1 MLGTM
6 RYFLIYVLVFLANV
20 RSNGQGNWSMG
31 PTVGP
36 HFSSSYIEHTI
47 YRVNLLSRP
56 IKGFHGG
63 FMFQYFSE
71 TYEESLNTGLRM
83 SINYTEKGWDQEY
96 LDTLNTLQRVR
107 TKMDYLNIPIESI
120 FYVGSQK
127 NKAYLLLGIY
137 VDFLL
142 QYDIPENPQ
151 DKSEKTDFWT
161 FDPERDKSFAYGG
174 KCGLGYQRNMSFGKL
189 SIDAYITYGFSNI
202 IYTVDRSTDIPD
214 MSNHWDTGLSLSY
227 LIPLTRNFN

>member
-1 MLGTM
+1 M
-6 RYFLIYVLVFLANV
+6 RFLLIFVLILFGVY
-20 RSNGQGNWSMG
+20 SSYGQGHWLVG
-31 PTVGP
+31 PTIGP
-36 HFSSSYIEHTI
+36 HLSSSYIEHTI

-63 FMFQYFSE
+63 LMFQYFPAS
-71 TYEESLNTGLRM
+71 YEENIKTGLRM
-83 SINYTEKGWDQEY
+83 SINFTEKGWDQEY

-120 FYVGSQK
+120 FYVGSQRS
-127 NKAYLLLGIY
+127 KAYLLLGIY

-142 QYDIPENPQ
+142 QYDVPSDPG

-174 KCGLGYQRNMSFGKL
+174 KCGLGYQRNIGFGHL
-189 SIDAYITYGFSNI
+189 SLEAYITYGFSNI
-202 IYTVDRSTDIPD
+202 MFTIDRSADIPD

-227 LIPLTRNFN
+227 LIPFTQNLLN

>member
-1 MLGTM
+1 M
-6 RYFLIYVLVFLANV
+6 RHFIVFILFLFVVES
-20 RSNGQGNWSMG
+20 SNGQGHWLMG

-36 HFSSSYIEHTI
+36 HYSSSYIEHTI

-56 IKGFHGG
+56 IKGLHGG
-63 FMFQYFSE
+63 LMFQYFPDI
-71 TYEESLNTGLRM
+71 YKGSLKTGLRM
-83 SINYTEKGWDQEY
+83 SINFTEKGWDQEY
-96 LDTLNTLQRVR
+96 LDTLKTLQTVR

-127 NKAYLLLGIY
+127 SKAYLLLGIY

-142 QYDIPENPQ
+142 RYDVPKDPQ

-161 FDPERDKSFAYGG
+161 FDPQRDKSFAYGG
-174 KCGLGYQRNMSFGKL
+174 KCGLRYQRKMGFGQL
-189 SIDAYITYGFSNI
+189 SLEAYITYGFSNI
-202 IYTVDRSTDIPD
+202 MFTIDRSTDIPD

-227 LIPLTRNFN
+227 LFPLMRSKFN